1 MNTVVAMHL
10 FSALELLSGLIFFP
24 LLFYICVS
32 FLRRYKD
39 TPIWK
44 SRTLSDIDCYDISI
58 KIVTAVYS
66 LMTFAAGLISVLCLR
81 NNDLVRDRFWLVSF
95 WVCFGFGYY
104 AYDSVMKPYCF
115 GMDSNERGGLRVLR
129 SYSKNQPMMLTH
141 HLLIMLVYY
150 PTLLWFRNGKCDFLV
165 GCFFLAELTV
175 PFIQIR
181 HIMYRLGMT
190 SLPQYLW
197 NGVVMVITFFLSRI
211 VVLFYIYYAYAQYRG
226 VPVVR
231 VFGLLP
237 LRCNI
242 GMLALIS
249 MQLYWFGLMLKKF
262 AKYVYSN
269 GKEE

>member
-1 MNTVVAMHL
+1 
-10 FSALELLSGLIFFP
+10 
-24 LLFYICVS
+24 
-32 FLRRYKD
+32 
-39 TPIWK
+39 
-44 SRTLSDIDCYDISI
+44 
-58 KIVTAVYS
+58 
-66 LMTFAAGLISVLCLR
+66 MTFAAGLISVLCLR
-81 NNDLVRDRFWLVSF
+81 NNDLVLAGVIL
-95 WVCFGFGYY
+95 VCFGFGYY

-115 GMDSNERGGLRVLR
+115 GMDSKRARGLRVLR

-226 VPVVR
+226 VPVCPGVWPAAAALQYR
-231 VFGLLP
+231 HA
-237 LRCNI
+237 
-242 GMLALIS
+242 ALIS
-249 MQLYWFGLMLKKF
+249 MQLYWFGLMLKSSPSTSTQM
-262 AKYVYSN
+262 AKKN
-269 GKEE
+269 DD